1 MSTTLHINDEFDRLT
16 IECNEDEPTVWIRT
30 AQWDSVSLQLS
41 RANRD
46 ALRAALDEADK
57 FDLEKAA

>member
-16 IECNEDEPTVWIRT
+16 IECNEDEATVWIRT
-30 AQWDSVSLQLS
+30 GQSTVSLDLS